1 MKTKWHVGQR
11 VAVYDYDHT
20 AHTTID
26 NEPEIHCRDEGSVL
40 RVGRH
45 HLFVDTDWWSGP
57 AWYTME
63 QCRGLGKKRKSV
75 ETIDRQARN
84 D

>member
-11 VAVYDYDHT
+11 VAVYDYCRTVD
-20 AHTTID
+20 TTNID
-26 NEPEIHCRDEGSVL
+26 NEREIHSRDEGFVL

-63 QCRGLGKKRKSV
+63 QCRGFRKKRTKTVGSKGCGR
-75 ETIDRQARN
+75 E
-84 D
+84 